1 MPVFTPKPVS
11 NWEVANVLD
20 TAKHATDQN
29 VAFGAGLR
37 HDIKSHAKEAGCE
50 RILVLTTPNQ
60 SDLGL
65 ELAETLGPMAAGI
78 YSKAVM
84 HTPAEV
90 TEDALAHLRDAGADA
105 VLSAGGGSTIGLGKA
120 LDLHAE
126 IVQIAL
132 PTTYAGSECT
142 PILGQ
147 TEQGVKTTMSDP
159 KLRPDVVLYDA
170 ELVATL
176 PVAMTVTSALNAMA
190 HAVEALYAKDR
201 TEASTALA
209 LDGIKAFQQALPSVM
224 ADPRDLAAREATQEG
239 AWACGTVLGQV
250 GMALH
255 HKLCHTLGGSLN
267 LPHAETHAIILPH
280 AAAYNAPS
288 VGDMFAPA
296 AKMFDSDD
304 LALGLWDFA
313 KSLGAPTALRDLGV
327 AEGDLDRMAEL
338 ATTNPYWNPREI
350 TKEGIR
356 ALLDRAWEGAAPEA

>member
-1 MPVFTPKPVS
+1 M
-11 NWEVANVLD
+11 LD
-20 TAKHATDQN
+20 TAKYATDQA
-29 VAFGAGLR
+29 VAFGSGLR
-37 HDIKSHAKEAGCE
+37 HDLRQRASDAGCE
-50 RILVLTTPNQ
+50 RILILTTPHQ

-78 YSKAVM
+78 YSKATM
-84 HTPAEV
+84 HTPTAV
-90 TEDALAHLRDAGADA
+90 TEDALAHLRNSGADA

-120 LDLHAE
+120 LDLHAD
-126 IVQIAL
+126 IFQIAL

-147 TEQGVKTTMSDP
+147 TEDGVKTTMSDP
-159 KLRPDVVLYDA
+159 RLRPDLVLYDP

-190 HAVEALYAKDR
+190 HAVEALYSQDR

-209 LDGIKAFQQALPSVM
+209 LDGIAAFRDALPRVM
-224 ADPRDLAAREATQEG
+224 AEPGDLDARQATQEG

-280 AAAYNAPS
+280 ATAYNAPA
-288 VGDMFAPA
+288 VAEDLAPA
-296 AKMFDSDD
+296 AEMFGTDD
-304 LALGLWDFA
+304 LAQGLWDFA
-313 KSLGAPTALRDLGV
+313 VSLGAPTALKDFGV
-327 AEGDLDRMAEL
+327 AEADLDRMAEL
-338 ATTNPYWNPREI
+338 ATTNPYWNPRDI
-350 TKEGIR
+350 TKDGIR
-356 ALLDRAWEGAAPEA
+356 ALLGRAWAGAAPRA